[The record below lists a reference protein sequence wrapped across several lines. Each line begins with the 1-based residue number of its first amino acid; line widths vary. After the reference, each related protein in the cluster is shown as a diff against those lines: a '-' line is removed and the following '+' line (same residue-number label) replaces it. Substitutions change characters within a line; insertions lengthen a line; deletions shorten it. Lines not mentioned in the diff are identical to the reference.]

1 MVHQLF
7 HHPSTPLSRTVDQQS
22 WSPRS
27 PGALQATRRG
37 ERPRLWSMAV
47 LAAIGLASI
56 GGCYQQTTAE
66 FQATGPR
73 TVEVI
78 EVGESSA
85 PDRVQLIGR
94 IEPGEEVTLYFE
106 VAGIVE
112 EVLVDEGD
120 DVAPGDPIARL
131 VQDDYRLAVS
141 RAKAELE
148 AAVAQ
153 WALLKAGTRKEDID
167 LARADYER
175 SKARQAFWSG
185 EYDRVKKNVE
195 SRAVSES
202 EFQRVWQERDAAIQE
217 ESMAKAGLERAVA
230 GFRKEEIEAASANV
244 KALKQAMDLA
254 QRQLEKATITAPFA
268 GRIERRLV
276 DPGAFINVF
285 PMGGVPIVQLVNLQQ
300 VDAVIAVP
308 EALLSQFS
316 VGQQAEVVSAVN
328 ERVRGSGRVMH
339 VGQVADPASGTYQV
353 RIRIP
358 NPDGRLTAGM
368 VVLAEAPENSQR
380 LAIRVPVTAVRRAF
394 GQPPYVLL
402 VEPEANK
409 VVQREVELGPI
420 TGNEVEVIN
429 GLLGG
434 ELLVVRGQH
443 LIVAGDQVQYEAF
456 NKVPIARKT
465 EPQP

>member
-1 MVHQLF
+1 M
-7 HHPSTPLSRTVDQQS
+7 
-22 WSPRS
+22 
-27 PGALQATRRG
+27 
-37 ERPRLWSMAV
+37 
-47 LAAIGLASI
+47 SI
-56 GGCYQQTTAE
+56 GGCFQQTTAE
-66 FQATGPR
+66 LQATGPR

-106 VAGIVE
+106 VPGVVAEMLVE
-112 EVLVDEGD
+112 EGD

-131 VQDDYRLAVS
+131 EQDDYRLAVL

-153 WALLKAGTRKEDID
+153 WELLKAGTRKEDIA
-167 LARADYER
+167 LARAEYER
-175 SKARQAFWSG
+175 AKGRHAFWNG

-217 ESMAKAGLERAVA
+217 ESMSKAGLERAVA
-230 GFRKEEIEAASANV
+230 GFRKEEIAAAAANV
-244 KALKQAMDLA
+244 QALMQATDLA
-254 QRQLEKATITAPFA
+254 QRQLDKATLTVPFA

-285 PMGGVPIVQLVNLQQ
+285 PMGGVPVVQLVNLEQ
-300 VDAVIAVP
+300 VDAVVAVP
-308 EALLSQFS
+308 EALLSRFS
-316 VGQQAEVVSAVN
+316 AGQQVTVVSAVN
-328 ERVRGSGRVMH
+328 ERVRGSGRLMH
-339 VGQVADPASGTYQV
+339 VGQVADPSSGTYQV
-353 RIRIP
+353 RVRIP
-358 NPDGRLTAGM
+358 NPDGRLTGGM
-368 VVLAEAPENSQR
+368 VVLAEAPEETDRRS
-380 LAIRVPVTAVRRAF
+380 IRVPLTAVRRAF

-402 VEPEANK
+402 VKPDENK

-420 TGNEVEVIN
+420 AGNEVEVIN

-434 ELLVVRGQH
+434 ELLIVRGQH
-443 LIVAGDQVQYEAF
+443 LIVAGDQVRHEAF

-465 EPQP
+465 ESQP